1 MTMTLPDAVSL
12 AIIIFAGTGGEL
24 AVTRTMKGVGEVHS
38 FAPSNLLHVIGR
50 AFRSG
55 WMWLG
60 LSLMALS
67 FFALLMLLSWENVSF
82 VVPITALS
90 YVLGAFGGKFLL
102 GERIEARRW
111 IGVVLVCLGVLLVC
125 VS

>member
-1 MTMTLPDAVSL
+1 MTVPDIISL
-12 AIIIFAGTGGEL
+12 AVVVFGGTAGEL
-24 AVTRTMKGVGEVHS
+24 SVTRTMKGIGEVHS
-38 FAPSNLLHVIGR
+38 FAPAYLLRVIAR
-50 AFRSG
+50 AFRSA

-60 LSLMALS
+60 LFLMAVS

-82 VVPITALS
+82 VVPLTALS

-111 IGVVLVCLGVLLVC
+111 VGVALVCVGVLLVC

>member
-1 MTMTLPDAVSL
+1 MILRNVLSIG
-12 AIIIFAGTGGEL
+12 IIIFAGTGGEL
-24 AVTRTMKGVGEVHS
+24 AVTRTMKGIGEVHNFS
-38 FAPSNLLHVIGR
+38 PANLLHVILR

-67 FFALLMLLSWENVSF
+67 FFALLTLLSWENVSF
-82 VVPITALS
+82 VVPVTALS

-111 IGVVLVCLGVLLVC
+111 IGVALVCVGVLLVC

>member
-1 MTMTLPDAVSL
+1 VTVRDIISL
-12 AIIIFAGTGGEL
+12 AVVIVGGTAGEL
-24 AVTRTMKGVGEVHS
+24 AVTRTMKGIGEVHS
-38 FAPSNLLHVIGR
+38 FAPVNLLRVIGR

-60 LSLMALS
+60 LSLMAVS

-82 VVPITALS
+82 VVPLTALS
-90 YVLGAFGGKFLL
+90 YVLGALGGKFLL

-111 IGVVLVCLGVLLVC
+111 IGVALVCLGVLLVC

>member
-1 MTMTLPDAVSL
+1 MILRNVLSIG
-12 AIIIFAGTGGEL
+12 IIIFAGTGGEL
-24 AVTRTMKGVGEVHS
+24 CVTRTMKGIGEVHNFS
-38 FAPSNLLHVIGR
+38 PSNLLRVILR

-67 FFALLMLLSWENVSF
+67 FFALLTLLSWENVSF
-82 VVPITALS
+82 VVPVTALS

-111 IGVVLVCLGVLLVC
+111 IGVALVCVGVLLVC

>member
-1 MTMTLPDAVSL
+1 MTVPDVISL
-12 AIIIFAGTGGEL
+12 AVIIFGGTGGEL
-24 AVTRTMKGVGEVHS
+24 AVTRTMKGIGEVQS
-38 FAPSNLLHVIGR
+38 FAPGNLLHVIGR
-50 AFRSG
+50 ALCTG

-60 LSLMALS
+60 LSLMAVS

-82 VVPITALS
+82 VVPLTALS
-90 YVLGAFGGKFLL
+90 YVVGAFGGKFLL
-102 GERIEARRW
+102 GERIEPRRW

>member
-1 MTMTLPDAVSL
+1 MPVVISL
-12 AIIIFAGTGGEL
+12 AIIIIGGTAGEL
-24 AVTRTMKGVGEVHS
+24 FVTRAMKQIGEVQS
-38 FAPSNLLHVIGR
+38 FSPSNLLHVIGR
-50 AFRSG
+50 AFCIG

-67 FFALLMLLSWENVSF
+67 FFALLMVLSWENVSF
-82 VVPITALS
+82 VVPVTALS
-90 YVLGAFGGKFLL
+90 YVFGAFGGKFLL

-111 IGVVLVCLGVLLVC
+111 IGVALVCVGVLLVC

>member
-1 MTMTLPDAVSL
+1 MILRDVVSL
-12 AIIIFAGTGGEL
+12 GVIIFAGTGGEL

-38 FAPSNLLHVIGR
+38 FAPANLLRVILR

-60 LSLMALS
+60 LGLMALS
-67 FFALLMLLSWENVSF
+67 FFVLLMLLSWEKVSF
-82 VVPITALS
+82 VVPVTALS
-90 YVLGAFGGKFLL
+90 YVLGAFGGKFIL

-111 IGVVLVCLGVLLVC
+111 IGVVLVCVGVLLVC
-125 VS
+125 VG